1 MKKFFK
7 DNLPKPEDIK
17 KYKALGILGES
28 IFEKQLWS
36 INKHTLSRAIAIG
49 LFWGWMPMF
58 FQMIPAA
65 FCAVYFRANLPLSLA
80 GVWVSNP
87 ITMPPMMY
95 LGYEFGNIILD
106 LGKAEGVIRKD
117 QTIPRENLRNG
128 DRVRAY
134 IYDVRAELKGPQ
146 IFLSRSH
153 PQFMAKLFTQEVP
166 EIYDGIISIKSVARD
181 PGSRAKICVKAVD
194 TSLDPVGACVGMR
207 GSRVQAVV
215 NELQGEKIDIVN
227 WSEDPAILVS
237 NALSPAEVQ
246 RVNVD
251 LERKKLD
258 VILTEENLSKAIGR
272 RGQNVRLATKLL
284 NYEINIMTDQE
295 DSERRQIEFKEKTE
309 NLIKNLD
316 DQVSFEKN
324 AIQFLQKL
332 DLVKENV
339 EDEEN
344 NFEEAPGS
352 TDDIVNEEETTQE
365 DSGIEEK
372 IDLKDFDGDLNVDI
386 QDAIE
391 NIDDT
396 SIEDE
401 IESLT
406 YPNNDFQTSYIDDYS
421 IYTSNFD
428 EIIDAKDLVTNE
440 ESMRLR
446 NQLDNLIKPH
456 ISTIGKL
463 ANRLQRLL
471 LAKQNTSWNFN
482 LEEGLLDTA
491 RLTRI
496 VTRPGSALSFKQ
508 ESEINFKDTV
518 VSILIDSSGSMR
530 GRSMTLAAICADIIG
545 STLDRCNIRLGDE
558 LGAAQLTLTLR
569 ALLGQDVAAESI
581 TVLETVRSLFE
592 ALRSAALSFDLR
604 HFHTPESYE
613 TYRN

>member
-1 MKKFFK
+1 MSWTKRRERLHEAAVSTIRAISKNKKISSNTGLSQRPPTSDHVALPNVPRSFK
-7 DNLPKPEDIK
+7 DLNKWRGESDFQAFWHLFHKKSKDFQLTLPARMIFNELEIARVELLGSSKYLGSERNISEYTNSRSNELEDEKSLNFLSYGANLWLKEFMNFDLSENSKNIISKFIK
-17 KYKALGILGES
+17 KYKIDAS
-28 IFEKQLWS
+28 A
-36 INKHTLSRAIAIG
+36 NK
-49 LFWGWMPMF
+49 
-58 FQMIPAA
+58 
-65 FCAVYFRANLPLSLA
+65 
-80 GVWVSNP
+80 
-87 ITMPPMMY
+87 
-95 LGYEFGNIILD
+95 
-106 LGKAEGVIRKD
+106 IR
-117 QTIPRENLRNG
+117 
-128 DRVRAY
+128 
-134 IYDVRAELKGPQ
+134 
-146 IFLSRSH
+146 
-153 PQFMAKLFTQEVP
+153 
-166 EIYDGIISIKSVARD
+166 
-181 PGSRAKICVKAVD
+181 
-194 TSLDPVGACVGMR
+194 
-207 GSRVQAVV
+207 
-215 NELQGEKIDIVN
+215 
-227 WSEDPAILVS
+227 
-237 NALSPAEVQ
+237 
-246 RVNVD
+246 
-251 LERKKLD
+251 
-258 VILTEENLSKAIGR
+258 
-272 RGQNVRLATKLL
+272 
-284 NYEINIMTDQE
+284 
-295 DSERRQIEFKEKTE
+295 E

-482 LEEGLLDTA
+482 LEEGILDNS
-491 RLTRI
+491 RLHRVI
-496 VTRPGSALSFKQ
+496 ASPGYPLSFKQ
-508 ESEINFKDTV
+508 ETENDFKDTIV
-518 VSILIDSSGSMR
+518 TLLIDNSGSMR
-530 GRSMTLAAICADIIG
+530 GRSISLAAICADIIG
-545 STLDRCNIRLGDE
+545 STLERCQVKTEILGFTTKHWKGGDSKKLWIINGSRSNPGRLNDIRHIIYKSADNSWRRSRKYFGAMLREGLLKENVDGEALAWSHDRLLKRHEERKILIVISDGAPVDDSTLSANREDFLDNHLREIISKIEKDSPVELQAIGIGHDVTKYYKNALTINRAEE
-558 LGAAQLTLTLR
+558 LGEVLLEELTK
-569 ALLGQDVAAESI
+569 
-581 TVLETVRSLFE
+581 LFK
-592 ALRSAALSFDLR
+592 D
-604 HFHTPESYE
+604 
-613 TYRN
+613 

>member
-1 MKKFFK
+1 MSWTKKRERLHEAAVSSIRAISKNKKISSNTGLSQRPPTNDHVALPNVPRSFK
-7 DNLPKPEDIK
+7 DLNKWRGESDFQAFWHLFHKKSKDFQLTLPARMIFNELEIARVELLGSSKYLGSERNISEYTNSRSNELEDEKSLNFLSYGANLWLKEFMNFDLSENSKNIISKFIK
-17 KYKALGILGES
+17 KYKIDS
-28 IFEKQLWS
+28 S
-36 INKHTLSRAIAIG
+36 TNK
-49 LFWGWMPMF
+49 
-58 FQMIPAA
+58 
-65 FCAVYFRANLPLSLA
+65 
-80 GVWVSNP
+80 
-87 ITMPPMMY
+87 
-95 LGYEFGNIILD
+95 
-106 LGKAEGVIRKD
+106 IR
-117 QTIPRENLRNG
+117 
-128 DRVRAY
+128 
-134 IYDVRAELKGPQ
+134 
-146 IFLSRSH
+146 
-153 PQFMAKLFTQEVP
+153 
-166 EIYDGIISIKSVARD
+166 
-181 PGSRAKICVKAVD
+181 
-194 TSLDPVGACVGMR
+194 
-207 GSRVQAVV
+207 
-215 NELQGEKIDIVN
+215 
-227 WSEDPAILVS
+227 
-237 NALSPAEVQ
+237 
-246 RVNVD
+246 
-251 LERKKLD
+251 
-258 VILTEENLSKAIGR
+258 
-272 RGQNVRLATKLL
+272 
-284 NYEINIMTDQE
+284 
-295 DSERRQIEFKEKTE
+295 E

-316 DQVSFEKN
+316 DQAKFEKN

-482 LEEGLLDTA
+482 LEEGILDNS
-491 RLTRI
+491 RLHRVI
-496 VTRPGSALSFKQ
+496 ASPGYPLSFKQ
-508 ESEINFKDTV
+508 ETENDFKDTIV
-518 VSILIDSSGSMR
+518 TLLIDNSGSMR
-530 GRSMTLAAICADIIG
+530 GRSISLAAICADIIG
-545 STLDRCNIRLGDE
+545 STLERCQVKTEILGFTTKHWKGGDSKKLWIINGSRSNPGRLNDIRHIIYKSADNSWRRSRKYFGAMLREGLLKENVDGEALAWSHDRLLKRHEERKILIVISDGAPVDDSTLSANREDFLDNHLREIISKIEKDSPVELQAIGIGHDVTKYYKNALTINRAEE
-558 LGAAQLTLTLR
+558 LGEVLLEELTK
-569 ALLGQDVAAESI
+569 
-581 TVLETVRSLFE
+581 LFK
-592 ALRSAALSFDLR
+592 D
-604 HFHTPESYE
+604 
-613 TYRN
+613 

>member
-1 MKKFFK
+1 MSWTKKRERLHEAALSTIRAISNNKKISSNTGLSQRPPTSDHVALPNVPRSFK
-7 DNLPKPEDIK
+7 DLNKWRGESDFQAFWHLFHKKSKDFQLTLPARMIFNELEIARVELLGSSKYLGSERNISEYTNSRSNELEDEKSLNFLSYGANLWLKEFMNFDLSENSKNIISKFIK
-17 KYKALGILGES
+17 KYKIDAS
-28 IFEKQLWS
+28 A
-36 INKHTLSRAIAIG
+36 NK
-49 LFWGWMPMF
+49 
-58 FQMIPAA
+58 
-65 FCAVYFRANLPLSLA
+65 
-80 GVWVSNP
+80 
-87 ITMPPMMY
+87 
-95 LGYEFGNIILD
+95 
-106 LGKAEGVIRKD
+106 IR
-117 QTIPRENLRNG
+117 
-128 DRVRAY
+128 
-134 IYDVRAELKGPQ
+134 
-146 IFLSRSH
+146 
-153 PQFMAKLFTQEVP
+153 
-166 EIYDGIISIKSVARD
+166 
-181 PGSRAKICVKAVD
+181 
-194 TSLDPVGACVGMR
+194 
-207 GSRVQAVV
+207 
-215 NELQGEKIDIVN
+215 
-227 WSEDPAILVS
+227 
-237 NALSPAEVQ
+237 
-246 RVNVD
+246 
-251 LERKKLD
+251 
-258 VILTEENLSKAIGR
+258 
-272 RGQNVRLATKLL
+272 
-284 NYEINIMTDQE
+284 
-295 DSERRQIEFKEKTE
+295 E

-482 LEEGLLDTA
+482 LEEGILDNS
-491 RLTRI
+491 RLHRVI
-496 VTRPGSALSFKQ
+496 ASPGYPLSFKQ
-508 ESEINFKDTV
+508 ETENDFKDTIV
-518 VSILIDSSGSMR
+518 TLLIDNSGSMR
-530 GRSMTLAAICADIIG
+530 GRSISLAAICADIIG
-545 STLDRCNIRLGDE
+545 STLERCQVKTEILGFTTKHWKGGDSKKLWIINGSRSNPGRLNDIRHIIYKSADNSWRRSRKYFGAMLREGLLKENVDGEALAWSHDRLLKRHEERKILIVISDGAPVDDSTLSANREDFLDNHLREIISKIEKDSPVELQAIGIGHDVTKYYKNALTINRAEE
-558 LGAAQLTLTLR
+558 LGEVLLEELTK
-569 ALLGQDVAAESI
+569 
-581 TVLETVRSLFE
+581 LFK
-592 ALRSAALSFDLR
+592 D
-604 HFHTPESYE
+604 
-613 TYRN
+613 

>member
-1 MKKFFK
+1 MSWTKKRERLHEAAVSTIRAISNNKKISSNTGLSQRPPTSDHVALPNVPRSFK
-7 DNLPKPEDIK
+7 DLNKWRGESDFQAFWHLFHKKSKDFQLTLPARMIFNELEIARVELLGSSKYLGSERNISEYTNSRSNELEDEKSLNFLSYGANLWLKEFMNFDLSENSKNIISKFIK
-17 KYKALGILGES
+17 KYKIDAS
-28 IFEKQLWS
+28 A
-36 INKHTLSRAIAIG
+36 NK
-49 LFWGWMPMF
+49 
-58 FQMIPAA
+58 
-65 FCAVYFRANLPLSLA
+65 
-80 GVWVSNP
+80 
-87 ITMPPMMY
+87 
-95 LGYEFGNIILD
+95 
-106 LGKAEGVIRKD
+106 IR
-117 QTIPRENLRNG
+117 
-128 DRVRAY
+128 
-134 IYDVRAELKGPQ
+134 
-146 IFLSRSH
+146 
-153 PQFMAKLFTQEVP
+153 
-166 EIYDGIISIKSVARD
+166 
-181 PGSRAKICVKAVD
+181 
-194 TSLDPVGACVGMR
+194 
-207 GSRVQAVV
+207 
-215 NELQGEKIDIVN
+215 
-227 WSEDPAILVS
+227 
-237 NALSPAEVQ
+237 
-246 RVNVD
+246 
-251 LERKKLD
+251 
-258 VILTEENLSKAIGR
+258 
-272 RGQNVRLATKLL
+272 
-284 NYEINIMTDQE
+284 
-295 DSERRQIEFKEKTE
+295 E

-482 LEEGLLDTA
+482 LEEGILDNS
-491 RLTRI
+491 RLHRVI
-496 VTRPGSALSFKQ
+496 ASPGYPLSFKQ
-508 ESEINFKDTV
+508 ETENDFKDTIV
-518 VSILIDSSGSMR
+518 TLLIDNSGSMR
-530 GRSMTLAAICADIIG
+530 GRSISLAAICADIIG
-545 STLDRCNIRLGDE
+545 STLERCQVKTEILGFTTKHWKGGDSKKLWIINGSRSNPGRLNDIRHIIYKSADNSWRRSRKYFGAMLREGLLKENVDGEALAWSHDRLLKRHEERKILIVISDGAPVDDSTLSANREDFLDNHLREIISKIEKDSPVELQAIGIGHDVTKYYKNALTINRAEELGEVLLDE
-558 LGAAQLTLTLR
+558 L
-569 ALLGQDVAAESI
+569 SK
-581 TVLETVRSLFE
+581 LFK
-592 ALRSAALSFDLR
+592 D
-604 HFHTPESYE
+604 
-613 TYRN
+613 